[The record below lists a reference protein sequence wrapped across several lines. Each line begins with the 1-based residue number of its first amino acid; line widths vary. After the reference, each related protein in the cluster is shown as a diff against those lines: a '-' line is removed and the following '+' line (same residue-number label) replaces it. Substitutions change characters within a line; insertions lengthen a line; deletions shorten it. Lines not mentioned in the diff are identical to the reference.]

1 MMNSHHKEEGI
12 QEKVIVQMVDVDKKH
27 ISLFSTHFKTTQTQ
41 TEYTNPQFL
50 TFSDLPELCGRNIQ
64 CILYISGF
72 RWFET
77 KDRWQPEKDDY

>member
-41 TEYTNPQFL
+41 TEYTNPNF
-50 TFSDLPELCGRNIQ
+50 
-64 CILYISGF
+64 
-72 RWFET
+72 
-77 KDRWQPEKDDY
+77 